1 MQKLEEFQAEMDEY
15 LAQTKEQK
23 RSRFHLGCLE

>member
-1 MQKLEEFQAEMDEY
+1 

-23 RSRFHLGCLE
+23 REKERKFYFEMNSKKETAT